1 MCGIFGYLGKRNPV
15 KMGIE
20 GLKKLEYRGYD
31 SAGIAG
37 VSHGKIIYCKEVGK
51 VAVLEKEVEAAHLD
65 LELSIAQT
73 RWATHG
79 KPSQVNAHPHF
90 NEDKSLAVVHNGI
103 IENYE
108 SIKNSLM
115 SDGVKFVSETDTEV
129 IAHLISKFYKGDFLA
144 AVLHAIPLMKGSFAF
159 TVIHKDFPDRII
171 AVGNDCPLI
180 VGIGSDEAFIS
191 SDANAFSEYTQE
203 VVYLTNA
210 EVAVVF
216 VNKLEVY
223 GSSRQSIDKTVE
235 TLEGIS
241 CNATKGTFEHYTLK
255 EIFEQPQTIRSA
267 LLSRASEEFGTA
279 YFEEINEQLPSLID
293 AERILIL
300 GCGTSWHAGYMAS
313 YLFEDMARIP
323 VQVEISSEYRYK
335 NPVVPHRTLVL
346 AISQSGETAD
356 TIAAVRELKAKG
368 SKVIALCNV
377 HGSTLSRIADGCIY
391 LRAGPEIAVCSTK
404 AFTSQVVILSL
415 LCLAMARMRNMNKKD
430 GQAFVAA
437 IENLPGQV
445 QQILET
451 APHIKAI
458 AEKYASNENFFFVGR
473 RYMYP
478 ASLEGALKLKEIT
491 YINAN
496 GYPAGEL
503 KHGSISLINKECPT
517 VALCANK
524 MTYDKILSNLM
535 EIKARSGPII
545 AIVEAGQKGIQGITD
560 DVIWIPE
567 TIDELA
573 GVTSVVAAQLFA
585 YYVALARG
593 TDIDKPRNLAKSV
606 TVE

>member
-1 MCGIFGYLGKRNPV
+1 MCGIFGYIGKRNPV
-15 KMGIE
+15 KMAIE

-31 SAGIAG
+31 SAGVAG
-37 VSHGKIIYCKEVGK
+37 ISRGNILYCKQVGK
-51 VAVLEKEVEAAHLD
+51 VEVLEKEVEAAHLE

-79 KPSQVNAHPHF
+79 KPTQVNAHPHF
-90 NEDKSLAVVHNGI
+90 NEAKSLAVVHNGI

-108 SIKNSLM
+108 SIKNQLM
-115 SDGVKFVSETDTEV
+115 SEGVKFVSETDTEV
-129 IAHLISKFYKGDFLA
+129 IAHLIGKFYKGDILA
-144 AVLHAIPLMKGSFAF
+144 AVLHAIPLLKGAFAF
-159 TVIHKDFPDRII
+159 TVIHKDFPDRIL
-171 AVGNDCPLI
+171 AVGNECPLI
-180 VGIGSDEAFIS
+180 VGIGDKEAFIS
-191 SDANAFSEYTQE
+191 SDPNAFAEFTQE

-216 VNKLEVY
+216 VDKLEVY
-223 GSSRQSIDKTVE
+223 GSSRQAIDKTVE
-235 TLEGIS
+235 TLAGTS
-241 CNATKGTFEHYTLK
+241 CSATKGSYEHYTLK

-279 YFEEINEQLPSLID
+279 YFGELHEQLSSLID

-300 GCGTSWHAGYMAS
+300 GCGTSWHAGYLAS

-335 NPVVPHRTLVL
+335 NPVVPHRTLVI

-368 SKVIALCNV
+368 IKVIALCNV
-377 HGSTLSRIADGCIY
+377 HGSSLSRIADGCIY

-404 AFTSQVVILSL
+404 AFTSQMVILSL
-415 LCLAMARMRNMNKKD
+415 LCLTMARMRNMSKKD
-430 GQAFVAA
+430 GQDFVRAL
-437 IENLPGQV
+437 ENLPGQV

-451 APHIKAI
+451 APHIKTI
-458 AEKYASNENFFFVGR
+458 ADKYAFCENFFFIGR

-478 ASLEGALKLKEIT
+478 ASLEGALKLKEIS

-503 KHGSISLINKECPT
+503 KHGSISLINKDCPT
-517 VALCANK
+517 VALCGNK

-545 AIVEAGQKGIQGITD
+545 AIAESGQEGLEGITED
-560 DVIWIPE
+560 IIWIPE
-567 TIDELA
+567 TVDEL
-573 GVTSVVAAQLFA
+573 GGITSVVAAQLFA